1 MNRVLGFATNL
12 FPIWVL
18 LGGALALAHPAWF
31 TWFSGDFITWGLAVI
46 MLGMGIT
53 LSVDDFKRVLK
64 MPRAVGI
71 GFVAHY
77 AIMPFLG
84 WSIAHLLRLE
94 TPFAVGL
101 ILVSCCPC
109 GTASNVVNYL
119 ARSNVALSVLM
130 TMCSTLGAIVMTPL
144 LTKWL
149 AGQYV
154 PVDAWGLFWSTVKIV
169 LAPVIIGVALNRFTP
184 RFVKFVLPVSPLIS
198 VLMIT
203 LICASI
209 IGGSADDFKRSG
221 GELILAVFM
230 LHTGGFFLG
239 YLLSRLLRCDELTS
253 RTISV
258 EVGMQNSGLGAA
270 LAKEHFAAMPLAALP
285 CAISATFHSVI
296 GSLLA
301 GIWRLRPAASGPK
314 RRINFGCR
322 GGQFLWFAFTWN
334 GHGRQGQHAGE
345 LCEKGLWREMLAF
358 AQKWREEKRPI
369 TGRIIILAWV
379 YRPAQIFPGGGGLSS
394 RAGDKSGRFRSMER
408 AGGIALP
415 EAAASVARPSMSGTG
430 HENQSPPQTR
440 LVESGQVERPDGMP

>member
-1 MNRVLGFATNL
+1 VNRLLAIATNL
-12 FPIWVL
+12 FPVWVL
-18 LGGALALAHPAWF
+18 LGGALALAHPSWF
-31 TWFSGDFITWGLAVI
+31 TWFSGECITWGLAVI

-53 LSVDDFKRVLK
+53 LSVDDFRAVVK

-94 TPFAVGL
+94 TPLAVGL
-101 ILVSCCPC
+101 ILVACCPC

-130 TMCSTLGAIVMTPL
+130 TLCSTLGATVMTPL

-154 PVDAWGLFWSTVKIV
+154 PVDALGLFLSTVKIV
-169 LAPVIIGVALNRFTP
+169 LAPVVIGVALNRCAP
-184 RFVKFVLPVSPLIS
+184 RFVKCVLPVSPLVS
-198 VLMIT
+198 VLAIT

-209 IGGSADDFKRSG
+209 IGGSAADFKRSG
-221 GELILAVFM
+221 PELILAVLL

-239 YLLSRLLRCDELTS
+239 YVASRLLRCDELTS

-270 LAKEHFAAMPLAALP
+270 LAKAHFAAMPLTALP

-301 GIWRLRPAASGPK
+301 GIWRLRPARK
-314 RRINFGCR
+314 
-322 GGQFLWFAFTWN
+322 
-334 GHGRQGQHAGE
+334 
-345 LCEKGLWREMLAF
+345 
-358 AQKWREEKRPI
+358 
-369 TGRIIILAWV
+369 
-379 YRPAQIFPGGGGLSS
+379 
-394 RAGDKSGRFRSMER
+394 
-408 AGGIALP
+408 
-415 EAAASVARPSMSGTG
+415 
-430 HENQSPPQTR
+430 
-440 LVESGQVERPDGMP
+440 

>member
-1 MNRVLGFATNL
+1 MTRALSLATNL
-12 FPIWVL
+12 FPVWVL
-18 LGGALALAHPAWF
+18 IGGALALAHPAWF

-71 GFVAHY
+71 GFTAHY

-101 ILVSCCPC
+101 ILVACCPC
-109 GTASNVVNYL
+109 GTASNVVNYI
-119 ARSNVALSVLM
+119 ARSNVALSVLI

-149 AGQYV
+149 AGTYV
-154 PVDAWGLFWSTVKIV
+154 PVPAWGLFLSTVKIV
-169 LAPVIIGVALNRFTP
+169 LAPVIIGVALNRYLP
-184 RFVKFVLPVSPLIS
+184 KVVKFILPVSPLVS
-198 VLMIT
+198 VLAIT

-209 IGGSADDFKRSG
+209 IGGSAEDFKRSG
-221 GELILAVFM
+221 GELILAVFL

-239 YLLSRLLRCDELTS
+239 YAASRLLRCDELTS

-270 LAKEHFAAMPLAALP
+270 PAREHFGQMPLTALP

-301 GIWRLRPAASGPK
+301 GVWRLRPPSP
-314 RRINFGCR
+314 RFG
-322 GGQFLWFAFTWN
+322 AP
-334 GHGRQGQHAGE
+334 E
-345 LCEKGLWREMLAF
+345 
-358 AQKWREEKRPI
+358 
-369 TGRIIILAWV
+369 
-379 YRPAQIFPGGGGLSS
+379 PA
-394 RAGDKSGRFRSMER
+394 RK
-408 AGGIALP
+408 
-415 EAAASVARPSMSGTG
+415 
-430 HENQSPPQTR
+430 
-440 LVESGQVERPDGMP
+440 

>member
-1 MNRVLGFATNL
+1 VNRILSIATNL

-18 LGGALALAHPAWF
+18 AGGALALAHPALF
-31 TWFSGDFITWGLAVI
+31 TWFSGEFITWGLAVI

-84 WSIAHLLRLE
+84 WSIAHLLKLE

-101 ILVSCCPC
+101 ILVSCCPS

-119 ARSNVALSVLM
+119 ARSNVALAVLV

-149 AGQYV
+149 AGEYV
-154 PVDAWGLFWSTVKIV
+154 PVNALGIFLSTLQVV
-169 LAPVIIGVALNRFTP
+169 LAPVAIGVTLNRYFP
-184 RFVKFVLPVSPLIS
+184 RFVRLVLPVSPLVS
-198 VLMIT
+198 VLAIT

-209 IGGSADDFKRSG
+209 IGSSADKFAQSG
-221 GELILAVFM
+221 GKLILAVFL

-239 YLLSRLLRCDELTS
+239 YIASRLLRCDELTS

-270 LAKEHFAAMPLAALP
+270 LAEKHFTSMPLAALP

-296 GSLLA
+296 GSILA
-301 GIWRLRPAASGPK
+301 GIWRLRPVQAD
-314 RRINFGCR
+314 
-322 GGQFLWFAFTWN
+322 
-334 GHGRQGQHAGE
+334 GHHRPNGRQRTDRPTD
-345 LCEKGLWREMLAF
+345 KLA
-358 AQKWREEKRPI
+358 
-369 TGRIIILAWV
+369 
-379 YRPAQIFPGGGGLSS
+379 
-394 RAGDKSGRFRSMER
+394 
-408 AGGIALP
+408 
-415 EAAASVARPSMSGTG
+415 
-430 HENQSPPQTR
+430 
-440 LVESGQVERPDGMP
+440 